1 MTWNARDAM
10 SLRKEFV
17 LLALQPDVNLRELCR
32 RFAVSPTTGYKWL
45 SRFKELGSAGLQE
58 HSRRPLTSPTRTAD
72 DLECEVLAV
81 RNAHPA
87 WGGRKISHLLAG
99 RITPSTVTN
108 VLHRNNLISSEASAV
123 RQGWIRFEHEAPN
136 NLWQM
141 DFKGYIQTG
150 EGLCHPLTVVDDHS
164 RFNLAIQACD
174 CQRTGPVQSHL
185 TEVFRRYGLP
195 VRINTDNG
203 APWGSPRNPG
213 ELTPLGMWLVRLGI
227 QLSWSRPRHPQTNGK
242 NERFHRSL
250 KAEVLNGK
258 SFMTLA
264 DAQQAFDEWREI
276 YNQLR
281 PHEALGFKTPIE
293 RYRVSS
299 RVFPEQL
306 NEFEYGPDDVLV
318 KAYHNRFRFQKRYFK
333 IAKALSGHW
342 VAVRPSAEGDGRFD
356 VYFCQHR
363 VRKIDLNTPE
373 DGP

>member
-1 MTWNARDAM
+1 
-10 SLRKEFV
+10 
-17 LLALQPDVNLRELCR
+17 
-32 RFAVSPTTGYKWL
+32 
-45 SRFKELGSAGLQE
+45 
-58 HSRRPLTSPTRTAD
+58 
-72 DLECEVLAV
+72 
-81 RNAHPA
+81 
-87 WGGRKISHLLAG
+87 
-99 RITPSTVTN
+99 
-108 VLHRNNLISSEASAV
+108 
-123 RQGWIRFEHEAPN
+123 
-136 NLWQM
+136 
-141 DFKGYIQTG
+141 
-150 EGLCHPLTVVDDHS
+150 
-164 RFNLAIQACD
+164 
-174 CQRTGPVQSHL
+174 
-185 TEVFRRYGLP
+185 
-195 VRINTDNG
+195 
-203 APWGSPRNPG
+203 
-213 ELTPLGMWLVRLGI
+213 
-227 QLSWSRPRHPQTNGK
+227 
-242 NERFHRSL
+242 
-250 KAEVLNGK
+250 
-258 SFMTLA
+258 MTLA